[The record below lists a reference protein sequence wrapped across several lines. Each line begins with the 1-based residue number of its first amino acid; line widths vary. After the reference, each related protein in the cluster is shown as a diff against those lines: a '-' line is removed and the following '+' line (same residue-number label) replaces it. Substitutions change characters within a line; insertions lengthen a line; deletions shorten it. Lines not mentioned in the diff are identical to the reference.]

1 MVSKIRL
8 VFLAVAV
15 LVCALGISAQEEE
28 DDQVNVSLLSPS
40 EFQSLI
46 EEDSESEDSDD
57 LMVEDNP
64 APCCLPKVWQGK
76 VHSLF
81 GVADDRGR
89 KAESQEVDENGRPK
103 IVGSLIMIYVDEN
116 NKRIAGKA
124 FCPKTGN
131 VTYQFIMT
139 FGKGANASGATL
151 YIFSNSAKKCQVKKI
166 PKAQFKPQCIPADA
180 KLEGTFPLGLNRG
193 GLTVQSWGFLVKNR
207 GTVVGGNIL
216 VTPNNCIPILVREF
230 GVIKPRPRAEEDKP
244 KPKPRPRPSGKA
256 IAGSVYYSEISLTI
270 SDPSVFTPPSFCKS
284 EDDNSLHFQPDDRD
298 LNSILERFVR

>member
-1 MVSKIRL
+1 
-8 VFLAVAV
+8 LALAV
-15 LVCALGISAQEEE
+15 LVYALGISAQEE
-28 DDQVNVSLLSPS
+28 DDQVDVSLLSPS
-40 EFQSLI
+40 EFQSLL
-46 EEDSESEDSDD
+46 EEDSESEDGDD
-57 LMVEDNP
+57 LMVKDNP

-116 NKRIAGKA
+116 NKQVAGKA

-139 FGKGANASGATL
+139 FGKGVNASGATL

-180 KLEGTFPLGLNRG
+180 KLEGTFPLGLLSG
-193 GLTVQSWGFLVKNR
+193 GVTVQSWGFLVKTR
-207 GTVVGGNIL
+207 GAFVGENIL

-230 GVIKPRPRAEEDKP
+230 GVIKPRPRTEEDKP
-244 KPKPRPRPSGKA
+244 KPKPRPSGKA
-256 IAGSVYYSEISLTI
+256 FAGSVYYSEISLTI
-270 SDPSVFTPPSFCKS
+270 SDPSVFTPPSFCKAT
-284 EDDNSLHFQPDDRD
+284 DDKALRFQPEDRD
-298 LNSILERFVR
+298 LNSILKRFVR